1 MSGKKG
7 DVIYE
12 VRADD
17 SNVESDLAE
26 ANKKVEKAVKKSAED
41 TVKIEQ
47 DKTKKLSAE
56 NDKVSK
62 DAEKAAE
69 DVADAWKGAGEDAK
83 KAMSGIKADGVT
95 VDVDADTSN
104 AESRIKSVSRD
115 KSIDV
120 DVDADVSGA
129 EQAIE
134 GLEDTAKETGKKIN
148 DSLGGGGGASFLGN
162 LGDTLK
168 GSFSDAASSAV
179 PLLDKVSSLSAGLSG
194 AQVAAIGSGAAIT
207 GVSAIAV
214 STVMDIDAAMNQL
227 QASTGITSE
236 QTEKY
241 RGVLEDI
248 YKNGY
253 GESFGD
259 ISDAL
264 SQIRQQIGPAVD
276 SWDPSALQ
284 NVTESA
290 IALRDTF
297 GYDVSESIRAANTM
311 MDQFGIDAEQAMN
324 LIASGAQNGLDYSG
338 ELLDSINEYSVQF
351 EKMGLDA
358 NDMFAIFEKG
368 SESGAFNLDKVGDAV
383 KEMSIRVVDGSDTT
397 REGFELI
404 GLNADEMSA
413 KFAAGGESAKEAFD
427 QTIDALAA
435 MEDPLAQNQAGVDL
449 MGTMWEDLGAD
460 AVTALSD
467 IQDSSYETSDAMEQ
481 IKDVKYDDLGS
492 QFETLKRNVETA
504 LIPIGESLMPLLLDL
519 GENILPL
526 VTDVLAP
533 LLDLFSQ
540 LLSPI
545 VSLIGSALSPLISIF
560 TELINTAIQPLISVV
575 QNFLVPIFTSALNGL
590 AGTVSSVIGNITA
603 IFRNIIDFIKNVFTG
618 NWDAAWQNIVD
629 IFENIVSAI
638 GSIFKAPLNFIIDGI
653 NGFIDGVNGI
663 EIPEWV
669 PVVGGK
675 GFNIPHIPR
684 LKVGMD
690 YVPSDMF
697 PAYLDKGEW
706 VLTKEEADYLR
717 SFGGLEG
724 MADRMDRMSQDAIS
738 VTVQGGTEIDYK
750 KLGNAVVD
758 AIVRSGI
765 GIKYDNR
772 VFGRLVRDVIDD
784 YV

>member
-1 MSGKKG
+1 MAKEGE
-7 DVIYE
+7 VTYE

-17 SNVESDLAE
+17 SKVESDLAE
-26 ANKKVEKAVKKSAED
+26 ANKKVEKAVKKSADD
-41 TVKIEQ
+41 TVKVEQ

-69 DVADAWKGAGEDAK
+69 GVADAWKDAGEDAK
-83 KAMSGIKADGVT
+83 KAMSGIKADDVT

-120 DVDADVSGA
+120 DVDADVSDA
-129 EQAIE
+129 EDAIK
-134 GLEDTAKETGKKIN
+134 GLEDTAQDTAEKTANIFDNLGGVIAS
-148 DSLGGGGGASFLGN
+148 SLG
-162 LGDTLK
+162 
-168 GSFSDAASSAV
+168 DAAGSI
-179 PLLDKVSSLSAGLSG
+179 PLMGKVSDLAKGFTG
-194 AQVAAIGSGAAIT
+194 TQAAAIGAGAAIA
-207 GVSAIAV
+207 GVSVLAV
-214 STVMDIDAAMNQL
+214 GSAMDIDSAMNQL
-227 QASTGITSE
+227 QASTGITAE

-259 ISDAL
+259 IGDAL
-264 SQIRQQIGPAVD
+264 TQIRQQIGPVME
-276 SWDPSALQ
+276 SWDPEVLQ
-284 NVTESA
+284 RVTESA
-290 IALRDTF
+290 LTLRDTF
-297 GYDVSESIRAANTM
+297 GYDVSESVRAANTM
-311 MDQFGIDAEQAMN
+311 MEQFCIDADYAFD
-324 LIASGAQNGLDYSG
+324 LIATGAQNGLDYSG
-338 ELLDSINEYSVQF
+338 ELIDSINEYSVQF
-351 EKMGLDA
+351 AKMGLDA
-358 NDMFAIFEKG
+358 EDMFAIFQKG
-368 SESGAFNLDKVGDAV
+368 AESGAFNLDKVGDAV

-413 KFAAGGESAKEAFD
+413 KFAAGGESAKEAFNE
-427 QTIDALAA
+427 TIDALAA

-460 AVTALSD
+460 AVTALAD

-492 QFETLKRNVETA
+492 QFEALKRNVETA
-504 LIPIGESLMPLLLDL
+504 IIPIGESLMPLLLDL

-545 VSLIGSALSPLISIF
+545 VSLIGTALSPLIEIF
-560 TELINTAIQPLISVV
+560 TLLINTAIQPLISVV
-575 QNFLVPIFTSALNGL
+575 QNFLVPIFTSSLGGL
-590 AGTVSSVIGNITA
+590 ANTVSSVIGNITA
-603 IFRNIIDFIKNVFTG
+603 VFRNIIDFIKNVFTG
-618 NWDAAWQNIVD
+618 NWQGAWQNIVD
-629 IFENIVSAI
+629 LFSNIISGIAN
-638 GSIFKAPLNFIIDGI
+638 IFKAPINFIIDGI
-653 NGFIDGVNGI
+653 NSFIDGVNGI
-663 EIPEWV
+663 KIPDWV
-669 PVVGGK
+669 PLVGGK

-697 PAYLDKGEW
+697 PAFLDKGEW
-706 VLTKEEADYLR
+706 VLTKEEADQLR
-717 SFGGLEG
+717 SVGGLEG
-724 MADRMDRMSQDAIS
+724 MTDRIERASQDEVN
-738 VTVQGGTEIDYK
+738 VTVRNGVDIDYK
-750 KLGNAVVD
+750 KLGTAVAD
-758 AIVRSGI
+758 ALIRARVGFRC
-765 GIKYDNR
+765 DER
-772 VFGRLVRDVIDD
+772 VFARLIKDLID